1 MIIFDSVFTPLVL
14 PHPHK
19 TNSNRAAKTTQLA
32 MPTHSEDEAKSAR
45 KAVAKASL
53 ARAKQWSEEQRR
65 MKSPVTTTPSLDR
78 IERDIHIKTAFAKEA
93 PKKDPPAKKN
103 TQTRVQS
110 MTPAPAEVA
119 PGIQYR
125 KTPSRVDRAQAR
137 AKARQWNSE
146 RKKPKSNSNAGDTV
160 PAIVETKLTEDSS
173 DCDEFKTAH
182 TTDRTREDLSVRAG
196 VFVPEAHVKELSSIK
211 NDFKKVQNRLEILYD
226 AMNKNGDSDE
236 NMDLD

>member
-1 MIIFDSVFTPLVL
+1 
-14 PHPHK
+14 
-19 TNSNRAAKTTQLA
+19 
-32 MPTHSEDEAKSAR
+32 MPAHSEDEAKAAR

-65 MKSPVTTTPSLDR
+65 MKSPVATTPSLDR
-78 IERDIHIKTAFAKEA
+78 IERDIRIKTAFAKES
-93 PKKDPPAKKN
+93 PKKDPPAKKK

-110 MTPAPAEVA
+110 TTPAPAEVA
-119 PGIQYR
+119 PDIQYR

-146 RKKPKSNSNAGDTV
+146 RKKLKPNSKAGGAV
-160 PAIVETKLTEDSS
+160 PAIVETKITEDSS
-173 DCDEFKTAH
+173 DCDEFETAH
-182 TTDRTREDLSVRAG
+182 TTDRTREDLSVPAG

-211 NDFKKVQNRLEILYD
+211 NDFKKVQNRLEILYN

-236 NMDLD
+236 NMDID